1 MLGWE
6 LELTF
11 EVNKQMTADCDV
23 TICLLFVNEIPDV
36 AKKRLLICYYQMT
49 RVSPYRD

>member
-23 TICLLFVNEIPDV
+23 TICLLPVLIPQ
-36 AKKRLLICYYQMT
+36 RL
-49 RVSPYRD
+49 

>member
-11 EVNKQMTADCDV
+11 EVNKQMTADYDV
-23 TICLLFVNEIPDV
+23 TICLLPVLIPQ
-36 AKKRLLICYYQMT
+36 RL
-49 RVSPYRD
+49 